1 MLYSNSCHSGFG
13 LKFFYVS
20 ENAIEHVTKALK
32 SFMSFISIMLFLR
45 NYSNKII
52 RVALKICIVRS
63 S

>member
-1 MLYSNSCHSGFG
+1 MLYLNSCHSGFG
-13 LKFFYVS
+13 LEFFYVS